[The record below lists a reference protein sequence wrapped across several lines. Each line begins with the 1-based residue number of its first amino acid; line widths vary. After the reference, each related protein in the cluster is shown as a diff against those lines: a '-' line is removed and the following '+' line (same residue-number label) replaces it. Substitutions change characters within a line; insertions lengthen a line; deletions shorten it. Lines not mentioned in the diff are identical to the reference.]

1 MAGAGL
7 EHAVDRILQEPG
19 CGAGGAV
26 AELPAG
32 RRKPGEARIVSEIVL
47 VLAVADNGV
56 IGKDG
61 AIPWHISDDMKRFKA
76 LTLGH
81 TVVMGRKTWDSLPKK
96 PLPGRV
102 NVVVTHQKDWYAE
115 GAITASSL
123 GQATSGTSGTV
134 MVIGGAEIYERA
146 LPLATRIELTEIHKD
161 FDGDARFVLDRK
173 GWHETARE
181 DHVTPDGL
189 SYSYVTL
196 TR

>member
-1 MAGAGL
+1 M
-7 EHAVDRILQEPG
+7 
-19 CGAGGAV
+19 
-26 AELPAG
+26 
-32 RRKPGEARIVSEIVL
+32 SEIVL
-47 VLAVADNGV
+47 VLAVAQNGV

-61 AIPWHISDDMKRFKA
+61 GIPWHISEDMKRFKA

-102 NVVVTHQKDWYAE
+102 NVVVTRQKDWQAE
-115 GAITASSL
+115 GAVTASSL
-123 GQATSGTSGTV
+123 GQATSGTSGV
-134 MVIGGAEIYERA
+134 LMIIGGAEIYERA
-146 LPLATRIELTEIHKD
+146 LPLASRIELTEVHRA
-161 FDGDARFVLDRK
+161 FDGDAHFTFDRD
-173 GWHETARE
+173 GWNESVRE